1 MVQSETFQ
9 YQSSED
15 TVHEILIEIYNLS
28 LIPVLHKPWLVCLSL
43 DSVNQN
49 KLSKHCLELVSVA
62 CNQRI
67 PTDAKIGN
75 HNTVLH
81 VMLSN
86 KLLVEWMWVEDN

>member
-1 MVQSETFQ
+1 MVPSEAFQ

-15 TVHEILIEIYNLS
+15 AVHEIRIEIYDLA

-49 KLSKHCLELVSVA
+49 KLSKCCLELVSVA
-62 CNQRI
+62 CNERT
-67 PTDAKIGN
+67 PNDAKIGN
-75 HNTVLH
+75 RSIVLH